1 MSRYHSGRKRREF
14 NKLNARY
21 VSSNYLKKLKRALSY
36 TKDKHDVTF
45 NECMFLL
52 KFYEYEFFTLRHAA
66 KALEQNEKKLYERV
80 FTPLRRKGLLDRH
93 YDKTDM
99 TMLDAMFE
107 EKNNYRVR
115 YALTQRAR
123 ILVQQFYRNIE
134 M

>member
-1 MSRYHSGRKRREF
+1 MNER
-14 NKLNARY
+14 
-21 VSSNYLKKLKRALSY
+21 
-36 TKDKHDVTF
+36 HDITL

-66 KALEQNEKKLYERV
+66 KALDQNEKKLYERV

-99 TMLDAMFE
+99 TILDAMFE
-107 EKNNYRVR
+107 EKNSFRVR

-123 ILVQQFYRNIE
+123 LIIQQFYRHLE